1 MSVDESLAKLALKR
15 PEILLPREGVD
26 LRRWAVIAC
35 DQHTSN
41 REYWEQL
48 EREIGDSPSTLRL
61 VFPEVYLEERNV
73 AEEASRI
80 GERVRR
86 YLEQG
91 VLERYPNTPVLVLR
105 RSEDGSLRPGVL
117 FALDLEEYEY
127 TPGSTTLVRASE
139 LTIESRLPPRVQ
151 IRERSPVELPHILV
165 LIDDEESAVIEPLA
179 ESLPKEGAPLYETE
193 LLAGGGSVAGY
204 RVTKELL
211 AESLLPAL
219 EKLKEKQGSF
229 LYAAGDGNHSLAA
242 AKEVWERRK
251 RAGAPMDHPS
261 RWALVELVNLYTP
274 GLRFEPIHRLVTGGG
289 VEGLAA
295 AVMEAAESVETVAAP
310 REALLE
316 AQKRSPEARR
326 REILFLRGGGG
337 QRITLPEADIL
348 PIGVVDD
355 AISGAEG
362 VEVDYVHGDGE
373 VLRLAEES
381 GGAAVVLPPIDRR
394 QLFPTVAQRGVL
406 PRKAF
411 SLGHAEEKR
420 YYMEARRIE

>member
-1 MSVDESLAKLALKR
+1 MELDQRLSQLALKR
-15 PEILLPREGVD
+15 PDILLPREGID
-26 LRRWAVIAC
+26 LKRWAVIAC

-41 REYWEQL
+41 PEYWQEL
-48 EREIGDSPSTLRL
+48 DREIGEAPSTLRL
-61 VFPEVYLEERNV
+61 VFPEVYLEERSV
-73 AEEASRI
+73 PKEAEAI
-80 GERVRR
+80 GARVRS

-91 VLERYPNTPVLVLR
+91 IFEEHPDTPVLVLR
-105 RSEDGSLRPGVL
+105 RSEDGALRPGIL
-117 FALDLEEYEY
+117 FALDLEQYEY

-139 LTIESRLPPRVQ
+139 LTIESRLPPRIE
-151 IRERSPVELPHILV
+151 IRERAPLELPHILV
-165 LIDDEESAVIEPLA
+165 LLDDEGSSAIEPLA
-179 ESLPKEGAPLYETE
+179 ERLPKENSSLYQTE

-204 RVTKELL
+204 AVTTEML
-211 AESLLPAL
+211 EQSFLPAL
-219 EKLKEKQGSF
+219 ESLAQKRDSF

-274 GLRFEPIHRLVTGGG
+274 GLRFEPIHRLLLGDD
-289 VEGLAA
+289 
-295 AVMEAAESVETVAAP
+295 VETVSLAIAGAAEEQEQIGSP
-310 REALLE
+310 RDALANQRE
-316 AQKRSPEARR
+316 RPGAEGQ
-326 REILFLRGGGG
+326 REILLLKGG
-337 QRITLPEADIL
+337 QGSRFRLPESDTL

-355 AISGAEG
+355 AIAGSSL
-362 VEVDYVHGDGE
+362 EVDYVHGDQE
-373 VLRLAEES
+373 VLRVAEER

-394 QLFPTVAQRGVL
+394 LLFPTVAQRGVL